1 MADVGKPIFNIGNAG
16 EKGNPTD
23 FFLSSAFLYRGV
35 IQVLLITIYLYP
47 KVIKYNILHGTDVLD
62 FLFELMPLFAT
73 IVDFWEQ
80 IAR

>member
-1 MADVGKPIFNIGNAG
+1 M
-16 EKGNPTD
+16 
-23 FFLSSAFLYRGV
+23 
-35 IQVLLITIYLYP
+35 LITIYLYP

>member
-1 MADVGKPIFNIGNAG
+1 MQTKRAILLI
-16 EKGNPTD
+16 
-23 FFLSSAFLYRGV
+23 FLSSAFLYRGV